1 MMGYK
6 QVKAK
11 TAIGTTKKVSGEIEV
26 LRGKGDEPPSFRNLQ
41 KNLKGK
47 ILVCSGE
54 ISKSVLEKAKALGVL
69 GVVGSKIADEQLSC
83 LKSELK
89 TSWSPSLFALL
100 IVEEGIEKVLD
111 KIEGKMGTIEV
122 EKKRLV
128 IEA

>member
-1 MMGYK
+1 MMGYEI
-6 QVKAK
+6 KAK

-26 LRGKGDEPPSFRNLQ
+26 LRGKGGEPPSFRNLQ
-41 KNLKGK
+41 RSLKGK
-47 ILVCSGE
+47 ILVCPGE
-54 ISKSVLEKAKALGVL
+54 VSKSVLEKAKALGVL
-69 GVVGSKIADEQLSC
+69 GVVGGKIADEQLSC

-100 IVEEGIEKVLD
+100 IVEEEIEKVLD
-111 KIEGKMGTIEV
+111 KIEGKMGTIEI